1 MLSDRLG
8 ESAMHIH
15 LPKPLHGWREFVGEV
30 GVIVLGVLIAI
41 GFEQIVEQIHWAGEV
56 RSARSA
62 LRGEMQQPDRVFA
75 YRVAAQPCIARR
87 LEEINKLVEQ
97 APKHAPVPRVGS
109 LIPDIGNA
117 LNDNV
122 WETYRASQ
130 TLAHFDDEDLG
141 LLGIYY
147 TQLGNIRRFEG
158 EENRDWGVIKVLEGD
173 PSRLGPEDIA
183 GIRVAIQN
191 ARFDNSIIA
200 SIAADELDYSR
211 RFGVSPPKANSSRL
225 KEVCAPLRVTA

>member
-1 MLSDRLG
+1 
-8 ESAMHIH
+8 MHVH
-15 LPKPLHGWREFVGEV
+15 LPKPLHGWREFMGEV

-41 GFEQIVEQIHWAGEV
+41 GFERIAEQIHWAGEV

-62 LRGEMQQPDRVFA
+62 LREEMQLADRVFA
-75 YRVAAQPCIARR
+75 YRVAAEPCIARR
-87 LEEINKLVEQ
+87 LGEINTLVEQ
-97 APKHAPVPRVGS
+97 AAKRATVPSVGPV
-109 LIPDIGNA
+109 IPDIGNA

-122 WETYRASQ
+122 WETFRASQ
-130 TLAHFDDEDLG
+130 TLAHFGDKELA

-147 TQLGNIRRFEG
+147 TQLANIRHFEG
-158 EENRDWGVIKVLEGD
+158 EEARDWGVIKVIEGD

-200 SIAADELDYSR
+200 AIAADELGYSQ
-211 RFGVSPPKANSSRL
+211 RFGVAPGPANSVRL
-225 KEVCAPLRVTA
+225 KEVCAPLHVTA

>member
-1 MLSDRLG
+1 
-8 ESAMHIH
+8 MHVH
-15 LPKPLHGWREFVGEV
+15 LPKPLRGWREFIGEV

-41 GFEQIVEQIHWAGEV
+41 GFEQIAEQIHWESEV

-62 LRGEMQQPDRVFA
+62 LKTEMQQPDRVFT

-87 LEEINKLVEQ
+87 LDEISTLVEQ
-97 APKHAPVPRVGS
+97 AAKHAPVPRVGS
-109 LIPDIGNA
+109 VIPDIGNA

-130 TLAHFDDEDLG
+130 TLAHFGDEELG

-158 EENRDWGVIKVLEGD
+158 EENRDWGVIGVLEGD
-173 PSRLGPEDIA
+173 PSRLGPVDIA

-200 SIAADELDYSR
+200 AIAADELGYSR
-211 RFGVSPPKANSSRL
+211 DFGVVRQHANSERL
-225 KEVCAPLRVTA
+225 KELCAPLRMTV

>member
-1 MLSDRLG
+1 MD
-8 ESAMHIH
+8 IH
-15 LPKPLHGWREFVGEV
+15 LPKPLHGWRQFMGEV

-41 GFEQIVEQIHWAGEV
+41 GFGQIVEQIHWAGEV
-56 RSARSA
+56 RAGRSA
-62 LRGEMQQPDRVFA
+62 LKTEMQQPNRVFA

-87 LEEINKLVEQ
+87 LDEINTLVEQ
-97 APKHAPVPRVGS
+97 AAKHAPVPRVGPV
-109 LIPDIGNA
+109 IPDIGNA

-130 TLAHFDDEDLG
+130 TLAHFSDDDLG
-141 LLGIYY
+141 LLGVYY
-147 TQLGNIRRFEG
+147 TQLGNIRRFVG
-158 EENRDWGVIKVLEGD
+158 EENRDWGVIGVLEGD
-173 PSRLGPEDIA
+173 PARLGPVDIA
-183 GIRVAIQN
+183 GIRIAIQN

-200 SIAADELDYSR
+200 AIAAEELGYSQ